1 MTDRIR
7 QIIQQHGRMPTDVD
21 SLPDDADLFLA
32 GMSSHA
38 SVNVMLGLENAFDV
52 EFPDEMLTRNTFASI
67 AAIRAALEQLSGEAA
82 A

>member
-7 QIIQQHGRMPTDVD
+7 EIIKRHGRMPTDVD

-38 SVNVMLGLENAFDV
+38 SVNVMLALENAFDV
-52 EFPDEMLTRNTFASI
+52 EFPDEMLTRSTFASI
-67 AAIRAALEQLSGEAA
+67 AAIRAALEQLGDEAA

>member
-1 MTDRIR
+1 MTGRIR
-7 QIIQQHGRMPTDVD
+7 EVIKQHGRMPTDVD
-21 SLPDDADLFLA
+21 SLPDDADLFVA

-52 EFPDEMLTRNTFASI
+52 EFPDEMLTRSTFASI
-67 AAIRAALEQLSGEAA
+67 ASIRAALEQLAGEAA

>member
-7 QIIQQHGRMPTDVD
+7 EIIKQHGRMPIDVD
-21 SLPDDADLFLA
+21 SVPDDADLFVA

-38 SVNVMLGLENAFDV
+38 SVNVMLALENAFDI

>member
-7 QIIQQHGRMPTDVD
+7 EIIKQHGRMPTDVG

-38 SVNVMLGLENAFDV
+38 SVNVMLALENAFDV